1 MYVLLANVALPLAVA
16 DVVNP
21 SVNNV
26 SPLYV
31 IEIRSALLAKEIVP
45 VDVILA
51 TTSVSPAISLKIPPT
66 SPTSFVESIVF
77 VTVAIASTVVLFVGA
92 YKYETSSALTTL

>member
-31 IEIRSALLAKEIVP
+31 IEIRSALLAKAIVP
-45 VDVILA
+45 IDIILA
-51 TTSVSPAISLKIPPT
+51 TT
-66 SPTSFVESIVF
+66 
-77 VTVAIASTVVLFVGA
+77 
-92 YKYETSSALTTL
+92 